1 MILGPIGGDRGTTEP
16 LKAGF
21 LAGGAIATPQT
32 AANASKGTAG
42 ALATP
47 AHAILASGTAVA
59 PLRAFAEL
67 FYFRIWAIPAVL
79 DVQNPKRHIPIPFAL
94 WSAYLEPNTLNA
106 ITSTG
111 ALGLTLDAVP
121 PTTFGRLELRTVHA
135 TIGDTAPI
143 QIDATF
149 HFAFDEGT
157 GILRFIALLADIL
170 PILSEDQIVE
180 TLEWKT
186 DVLTNY
192 NGSEQRIALRQ
203 RPRRTLQVD
212 MMIGDDADRKKLY
225 DKLFKTAALTV
236 ITPSYQ
242 YQSRLKVA
250 TVIGDNKIYTNT
262 RRADLRAGENVIVT
276 TFDGVFFMYE
286 VDTVFADHVTITTAF
301 SQVIDAGAIVCGG
314 FAGHFP
320 NKSGL
325 AMQQRGGKAQLS
337 ILLTDSRPQVS
348 WPGYV
353 ATVPTFNGKPL
364 LLKNPLSNNDAQED
378 FDVGLDVIDN
388 ATGKPAYYSSWLQ
401 PMIEGARAYLIQSLL
416 NQDDLEFWRAFLDTV
431 RGSQKTFYTPT
442 YRNDLVRMAGT
453 SFLPGEITVEGTEYA
468 TQYFGHA
475 PFNQIEIE
483 TSVGTFQLNIASIEN
498 LGDSTKLH
506 FVTPIP
512 VDVSHAEAT
521 RISYLMLVRLGSDSV
536 SLTHSATSTIVD
548 TSLRMAVQ

>member
-47 AHAILASGTAVA
+47 PHAILADAASSA

-79 DVQNPKRHIPIPFAL
+79 DVQNPKRDFPIPFSL

-135 TIGDTAPI
+135 TIGDTAPV

-149 HFAFDEGT
+149 NFAFDEGT
-157 GILRFIALLADIL
+157 GTLRFLALLADIL
-170 PILSEDQIVE
+170 PILSEDQVVE

-192 NGSEQRIALRQ
+192 DGSEQRIALRQ

-212 MMIGDDADRKKLY
+212 MLIGDDADRKKLY
-225 DKLFKTAALTV
+225 DKLFKTAALAV

-250 TVIGDNKIYTNT
+250 TVVGDNKLYTNT

-325 AMQQRGGKAQLS
+325 AMQQLGGKAQLS
-337 ILLTDSRPQVS
+337 ILITDSRAQVS

-364 LLKNPLSNNDAQED
+364 LLKNPLAVNDAQEN
-378 FDVGLDVIDN
+378 FDVGLDTIDN

-401 PMIEGARAYLIQSLL
+401 PMIEGERSYLIQSLF
-416 NQDDLEFWRAFLDTV
+416 NQDDLEFWRTFLDTV

-442 YRNDLVRMAGT
+442 YRDDLVYKVGT
-453 SFLPGEITVEGTEYA
+453 PFLPGEIVVEGTEYA

-483 TSVGTFQLNIASIEN
+483 TSVGTFQLNIASVEN

-506 FVTPIP
+506 FVTPIA
-512 VDVSHAEAT
+512 VDVSHADVT

>member
-47 AHAILASGTAVA
+47 AHAILAAAASVA

-79 DVQNPKRHIPIPFAL
+79 DVQNPKRDFPIPFDL

-135 TIGDTAPI
+135 TIGATAPI

-149 HFAFDEGT
+149 SFAFDEGT
-157 GILRFIALLADIL
+157 GTLRFIALLADIL
-170 PILSEDQIVE
+170 PIVAEGTIVE
-180 TLEWKT
+180 KLEWKT

-192 NGSEQRIALRQ
+192 DGSEQRIALRQ
-203 RPRRTLQVD
+203 RPRRTFQVQ
-212 MMIGDDADRKKLY
+212 MLLGDDADRKRLY

-250 TVIGDNKIYTNT
+250 TVIGDNKLYTNT
-262 RRADLRAGENVIVT
+262 RRADLRVGENVIVAT
-276 TFDGVFFMYE
+276 YDGTFFMYE
-286 VDTVFADHVTITTAF
+286 VATVLADHVTITTAF
-301 SQVIDAGAIVCGG
+301 SQVVDAGAIVCGG
-314 FAGHFP
+314 FAGHFG

-337 ILLTDSRPQVS
+337 ILLTDSRSQVA
-348 WPGYV
+348 WPGYA

-364 LLKNPLSNNDAQED
+364 LLKNPLANNDAQEN
-378 FDVGLDVIDN
+378 FDVGLATIDN
-388 ATGKPAYYSSWLQ
+388 MTGKPAYYSAWSQAL
-401 PMIEGARAYLIQSLL
+401 IEGERQYLIQSLF
-416 NQDDLEFWRAFLDTV
+416 NQDDLEFWRTFLDTV

-442 YRNDLVRMAGT
+442 YRNDLVHMAGT
-453 SFLPGEITVEGTEYA
+453 PFLPGELVVEGTDYA

-475 PFNQIEIE
+475 PFNQIDIE
-483 TSVGTFQLNIASIEN
+483 TSVGTFQLAIDNIEN

-512 VDVSHAEAT
+512 VDVSHADIT
-521 RISYLMLVRLGSDSV
+521 RISYLMLVRFGSDSI
-536 SLTHSATSTIVD
+536 SLTHNPANTIVD